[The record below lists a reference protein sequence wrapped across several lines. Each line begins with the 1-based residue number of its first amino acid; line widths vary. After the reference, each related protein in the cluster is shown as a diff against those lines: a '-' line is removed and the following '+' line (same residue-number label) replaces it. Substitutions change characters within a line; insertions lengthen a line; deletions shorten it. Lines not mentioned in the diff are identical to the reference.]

1 MASNKRKIQILENR
15 VIRPAVIDS
24 DSDSS
29 EEIFSTKK
37 TKKDLETNRKTK
49 HKRSPSG
56 RKFHILKSVS
66 FSHETKTECKNK
78 PTPQTSKGLSSPSS
92 SSLERFSM
100 YSSRGCSPSLNNIS
114 ASKLMH
120 GIEIDE
126 SEYHDLI
133 NLRNDNKKIKKK
145 NEIERKDPKTKLT
158 FTYSFEDSMSQGLT
172 ESNENYGF
180 YDEERNK
187 QFEEN
192 ERQKETLNDEAEREK
207 ETENVD
213 VEDVEEREE
222 ETGNAEEEDEDAERE
237 EETENTEEEDEEQES
252 GDTGDDESDAYS
264 ASEVVSDIDNDVS
277 EEEED
282 AQDNSVNE
290 WDAVTDL
297 TPELDACTL
306 NESTFNIPIEDISP
320 AAIHNTNKLKKIHD
334 LANMLNSRFQ
344 EVLTPGKFI
353 VIDESMIP
361 WRGRLKFKQYI
372 KNKSHK
378 YGVKIY
384 KLCTPEGYIY
394 NSIIYSGKGENG
406 REQNHGKVTVLKL
419 IQGLENKCRVVIAD
433 NFYSSIELA
442 EELLSQKTRYCGT
455 LNSKRRG
462 LPKEIVLLKLKK
474 GEIKGAMNKNG
485 VKVIKWVDKRQL
497 LMISTLK
504 EDKDVLVNT
513 GKKIRKT
520 NEDIKKPTCVLTY
533 NNNKKGVDFSD
544 QMSSYC
550 STLKR
555 GLKWF
560 RKVGMEYL
568 LGMALLLKAIPTFPC
583 FNIVRRSTSAIENQ
597 VKPKDNDH
605 VLEMSAKRRNCAGCY
620 DRLRKTFNST
630 EAKKK

>member
-29 EEIFSTKK
+29 EELFSTKK
-37 TKKDLETNRKTK
+37 TKKDLETNVHGKQST
-49 HKRSPSG
+49 S
-56 RKFHILKSVS
+56 
-66 FSHETKTECKNK
+66 ECKNK

-120 GIEIDE
+120 GIKIDE
-126 SEYHDLI
+126 SEYRDLI

-172 ESNENYGF
+172 ESNENCVF

-252 GDTGDDESDAYS
+252 
-264 ASEVVSDIDNDVS
+264 

-320 AAIHNTNKLKKIHD
+320 A
-334 LANMLNSRFQ
+334 
-344 EVLTPGKFI
+344 
-353 VIDESMIP
+353 
-361 WRGRLKFKQYI
+361 
-372 KNKSHK
+372 
-378 YGVKIY
+378 
-384 KLCTPEGYIY
+384 
-394 NSIIYSGKGENG
+394 
-406 REQNHGKVTVLKL
+406 
-419 IQGLENKCRVVIAD
+419 GLENKCRVVIAD

-513 GKKIRKT
+513 GKKNRKT

-544 QMSSYC
+544 QMSSYY

-568 LGMALLLKAIPTFPC
+568 LGMALVNAWITY
-583 FNIVRRSTSAIENQ
+583 N
-597 VKPKDNDH
+597 VKCDKK
-605 VLEMSAKRRNCAGCY
+605 VSKKE
-620 DRLRKTFNST
+620 FT
-630 EAKKK
+630 EALIQSLTGKSICADSKYNDV

>member
-37 TKKDLETNRKTK
+37 TKKDLETNVHGKQSTSADVFS
-49 HKRSPSG
+49 SPSG

-158 FTYSFEDSMSQGLT
+158 FTYSFEDSMSQG
-172 ESNENYGF
+172 
-180 YDEERNK
+180 
-187 QFEEN
+187 
-192 ERQKETLNDEAEREK
+192 EREK

-252 GDTGDDESDAYS
+252 GDTGDDESDEYS

-544 QMSSYC
+544 QMSSYY

-568 LGMALLLKAIPTFPC
+568 LGMALVNAWITY
-583 FNIVRRSTSAIENQ
+583 N
-597 VKPKDNDH
+597 VKCDKK
-605 VLEMSAKRRNCAGCY
+605 VSKKE
-620 DRLRKTFNST
+620 FT
-630 EAKKK
+630 EALMQSLTGKSICADNVLHLQQKIK

>member
-37 TKKDLETNRKTK
+37 TKKGFGNKCARKTK
-49 HKRSPSG
+49 HKR
-56 RKFHILKSVS
+56 
-66 FSHETKTECKNK
+66 
-78 PTPQTSKGLSSPSS
+78 
-92 SSLERFSM
+92 ER
-100 YSSRGCSPSLNNIS
+100 
-114 ASKLMH
+114 
-120 GIEIDE
+120 
-126 SEYHDLI
+126 
-133 NLRNDNKKIKKK
+133 
-145 NEIERKDPKTKLT
+145 
-158 FTYSFEDSMSQGLT
+158 
-172 ESNENYGF
+172 
-180 YDEERNK
+180 
-187 QFEEN
+187 
-192 ERQKETLNDEAEREK
+192 
-207 ETENVD
+207 
-213 VEDVEEREE
+213 
-222 ETGNAEEEDEDAERE
+222 

-252 GDTGDDESDAYS
+252 GDTGDDESDEYS

-320 AAIHNTNKLKKIHD
+320 A
-334 LANMLNSRFQ
+334 
-344 EVLTPGKFI
+344 
-353 VIDESMIP
+353 
-361 WRGRLKFKQYI
+361 
-372 KNKSHK
+372 
-378 YGVKIY
+378 
-384 KLCTPEGYIY
+384 
-394 NSIIYSGKGENG
+394 
-406 REQNHGKVTVLKL
+406 
-419 IQGLENKCRVVIAD
+419 GLENKCRVVIAD

-513 GKKIRKT
+513 GKKNRKT

-544 QMSSYC
+544 QMSSYY

-568 LGMALLLKAIPTFPC
+568 LGMALVNAWITY
-583 FNIVRRSTSAIENQ
+583 N
-597 VKPKDNDH
+597 VKCD
-605 VLEMSAKRRNCAGCY
+605 
-620 DRLRKTFNST
+620 
-630 EAKKK
+630 KKVSKKNLQRH

>member
-1 MASNKRKIQILENR
+1 
-15 VIRPAVIDS
+15 
-24 DSDSS
+24 
-29 EEIFSTKK
+29 
-37 TKKDLETNRKTK
+37 
-49 HKRSPSG
+49 
-56 RKFHILKSVS
+56 
-66 FSHETKTECKNK
+66 
-78 PTPQTSKGLSSPSS
+78 
-92 SSLERFSM
+92 
-100 YSSRGCSPSLNNIS
+100 
-114 ASKLMH
+114 
-120 GIEIDE
+120 
-126 SEYHDLI
+126 
-133 NLRNDNKKIKKK
+133 
-145 NEIERKDPKTKLT
+145 
-158 FTYSFEDSMSQGLT
+158 MSQGLT
-172 ESNENYGF
+172 ESNENCVF

-252 GDTGDDESDAYS
+252 GDTGDDESDEYS

-320 AAIHNTNKLKKIHD
+320 AGIFSLFVTDEIIDKMVTETNKYALKHIAEKQNNNEIKTKSRLLSWKATNNIEMRKFLGVLLAMGLNKVSHINDYWSKKSIYRNEYIVSVMTRDRFLLLLKFWHFCDDSSAIHNTNKLKKIHD

-344 EVLTPGKFI
+344 EVLTP
-353 VIDESMIP
+353 
-361 WRGRLKFKQYI
+361 
-372 KNKSHK
+372 
-378 YGVKIY
+378 
-384 KLCTPEGYIY
+384 
-394 NSIIYSGKGENG
+394 
-406 REQNHGKVTVLKL
+406 
-419 IQGLENKCRVVIAD
+419 GLENKCRVVIAD

-513 GKKIRKT
+513 GKKNRKT
-520 NEDIKKPTCVLTY
+520 NEDIKKAYMCLNV
-533 NNNKKGVDFSD
+533 
-544 QMSSYC
+544 
-550 STLKR
+550 
-555 GLKWF
+555 
-560 RKVGMEYL
+560 
-568 LGMALLLKAIPTFPC
+568 
-583 FNIVRRSTSAIENQ
+583 
-597 VKPKDNDH
+597 
-605 VLEMSAKRRNCAGCY
+605 
-620 DRLRKTFNST
+620 
-630 EAKKK
+630 

>member
-1 MASNKRKIQILENR
+1 
-15 VIRPAVIDS
+15 
-24 DSDSS
+24 
-29 EEIFSTKK
+29 
-37 TKKDLETNRKTK
+37 
-49 HKRSPSG
+49 
-56 RKFHILKSVS
+56 
-66 FSHETKTECKNK
+66 
-78 PTPQTSKGLSSPSS
+78 
-92 SSLERFSM
+92 
-100 YSSRGCSPSLNNIS
+100 
-114 ASKLMH
+114 
-120 GIEIDE
+120 
-126 SEYHDLI
+126 
-133 NLRNDNKKIKKK
+133 
-145 NEIERKDPKTKLT
+145 
-158 FTYSFEDSMSQGLT
+158 MSQGLT
-172 ESNENYGF
+172 ESNENCVF

-252 GDTGDDESDAYS
+252 GDTGDDESDEYS

-320 AAIHNTNKLKKIHD
+320 A
-334 LANMLNSRFQ
+334 
-344 EVLTPGKFI
+344 
-353 VIDESMIP
+353 
-361 WRGRLKFKQYI
+361 
-372 KNKSHK
+372 
-378 YGVKIY
+378 
-384 KLCTPEGYIY
+384 
-394 NSIIYSGKGENG
+394 
-406 REQNHGKVTVLKL
+406 
-419 IQGLENKCRVVIAD
+419 GLENKCRVVIAD

-513 GKKIRKT
+513 GKKNRKT
-520 NEDIKKPTCVLTY
+520 NEDIKKAYMCLNV
-533 NNNKKGVDFSD
+533 
-544 QMSSYC
+544 
-550 STLKR
+550 
-555 GLKWF
+555 
-560 RKVGMEYL
+560 
-568 LGMALLLKAIPTFPC
+568 
-583 FNIVRRSTSAIENQ
+583 
-597 VKPKDNDH
+597 
-605 VLEMSAKRRNCAGCY
+605 
-620 DRLRKTFNST
+620 
-630 EAKKK
+630 

>member
-1 MASNKRKIQILENR
+1 MEIPSRPDTPQGIDRKFGTLTDSQTLGICVAGHQLSLVVVNGSVCVNSELADLVNYGSDPDDDEDMDEDDDVFGYMQCPRNERIYLDSFMDFDAPMDMPTEPSSSAES
-15 VIRPAVIDS
+15 ISLPLSTPAPFISIYINDMLHTPDV
-24 DSDSS
+24 
-29 EEIFSTKK
+29 FS
-37 TKKDLETNRKTK
+37 
-49 HKRSPSG
+49 SPSG
-56 RKFHILKSVS
+56 RKFHILKPVS
-66 FSHETKTECKNK
+66 FSHVTKTECKNK

-120 GIEIDE
+120 GIKIDE

-172 ESNENYGF
+172 ESNENCVF

-252 GDTGDDESDAYS
+252 GDTGDDESDEYS

-320 AAIHNTNKLKKIHD
+320 AGIIQT
-334 LANMLNSRFQ
+334 
-344 EVLTPGKFI
+344 G
-353 VIDESMIP
+353 
-361 WRGRLKFKQYI
+361 WR
-372 KNKSHK
+372 
-378 YGVKIY
+378 VM
-384 KLCTPEGYIY
+384 
-394 NSIIYSGKGENG
+394 
-406 REQNHGKVTVLKL
+406 VAV
-419 IQGLENKCRVVIAD
+419 
-433 NFYSSIELA
+433 
-442 EELLSQKTRYCGT
+442 
-455 LNSKRRG
+455 
-462 LPKEIVLLKLKK
+462 PKER
-474 GEIKGAMNKNG
+474 EF
-485 VKVIKWVDKRQL
+485 
-497 LMISTLK
+497 K
-504 EDKDVLVNT
+504 EKDARCF
-513 GKKIRKT
+513 GK
-520 NEDIKKPTCVLTY
+520 
-533 NNNKKGVDFSD
+533 
-544 QMSSYC
+544 MSPDMRAYHVV
-550 STLKR
+550 T
-555 GLKWF
+555 
-560 RKVGMEYL
+560 E
-568 LGMALLLKAIPTFPC
+568 A
-583 FNIVRRSTSAIENQ
+583 NIGYYF
-597 VKPKDNDH
+597 H
-605 VLEMSAKRRNCAGCY
+605 
-620 DRLRKTFNST
+620 LRKTPIDDLDRGATNQNADPHELPGHHHGTPTFVLSW
-630 EAKKK
+630 

>member
-37 TKKDLETNRKTK
+37 TKKGFGNKCARKTK

-56 RKFHILKSVS
+56 RKFHILKPVS
-66 FSHETKTECKNK
+66 FSHVTKTECKNK

-120 GIEIDE
+120 GIKIDE

-172 ESNENYGF
+172 ESNENCVF

-222 ETGNAEEEDEDAERE
+222 ETGNAEEEDE
-237 EETENTEEEDEEQES
+237 EQES
-252 GDTGDDESDAYS
+252 GDTGDDESDEYS

-320 AAIHNTNKLKKIHD
+320 A
-334 LANMLNSRFQ
+334 
-344 EVLTPGKFI
+344 
-353 VIDESMIP
+353 
-361 WRGRLKFKQYI
+361 
-372 KNKSHK
+372 
-378 YGVKIY
+378 
-384 KLCTPEGYIY
+384 
-394 NSIIYSGKGENG
+394 
-406 REQNHGKVTVLKL
+406 
-419 IQGLENKCRVVIAD
+419 GLENKCRVVIAD

-504 EDKDVLVNT
+504 EDKEVLVNT
-513 GKKIRKT
+513 GKKKI
-520 NEDIKKPTCVLTY
+520 
-533 NNNKKGVDFSD
+533 G
-544 QMSSYC
+544 
-550 STLKR
+550 
-555 GLKWF
+555 
-560 RKVGMEYL
+560 
-568 LGMALLLKAIPTFPC
+568 
-583 FNIVRRSTSAIENQ
+583 RRMKI
-597 VKPKDNDH
+597 
-605 VLEMSAKRRNCAGCY
+605 
-620 DRLRKTFNST
+620 
-630 EAKKK
+630 